1 MNRRWIVL
9 TLALAV
15 AWAPCAFSEE
25 TAPPSPSSESTA
37 PAAAPDEKHP
47 EGMVERV
54 HVAGRLPDKPEEASV
69 IPAHVTVFSRAMIE
83 ASGAA
88 TVQQFL
94 AMHSDFVVF
103 DEVGNVFQSTADVR
117 GFNNGSLA
125 SGALVTVDGVRVNE
139 PDTDY
144 ANFVLVP
151 LEDVERIEVIR
162 GSASALFG
170 EGGMGGVIN
179 IVTQSGKETPAWL
192 ASVAGGSFDTQSY
205 RLASGGEHGKFSYYG
220 GFQRTLSTG
229 FRENT
234 DVRIS
239 AFQGSADYHLS
250 DRQSLGFDLTAG
262 TNHLNQ
268 PGALTASELE
278 EDRTQDPF
286 NLHDFSATDLYVPS
300 VRYQLMLE
308 GGFSLTSRLS
318 YRSAKEDGFNG
329 GRSRLGSDSSVD
341 RGQLAWTT
349 QAAQETTHGEA
360 SNRLVAGFEAA
371 RETFDTAQTR
381 TDSEGTPLP
390 PIDFSYS
397 VSSADS
403 SRRMLGVF
411 LQDTYVFNPRWSV
424 SAGARLDEIRLESDG
439 DQAFYE
445 FPPPTFTPTF
455 TQRPTG
461 GERNFSQI
469 SPKAGFNF
477 NPGAADSFYAGYSQG
492 FRAPTV
498 IELFA
503 FPIFFSNPGLDPVRS
518 QDYEG
523 GWEHRFHRGPALSV
537 NAFWIDVKDEI
548 FFVLTNPTN
557 FTGTNLNLPETRRRG
572 AVVSLSSPLGHGI
585 SGSLS
590 GTYTDAIFL
599 TSFSDANIG
608 NPVEKGD
615 ELPQIPKIKLSAS
628 VDIPI
633 ASQWKVGVQDI
644 YVGSQ
649 VLSSDLANVAPRLD
663 PYNLLNARVS
673 FNQRGWSAFLQI
685 NNLLDAEYS
694 TRGIYAFN
702 FSTLAF
708 DEFYTPAP
716 GRNLL
721 AGITLRP

>member
-15 AWAPCAFSEE
+15 PGAPCLAEE
-25 TAPPSPSSESTA
+25 KAPEASASA
-37 PAAAPDEKHP
+37 PEDAKDSK
-47 EGMVERV
+47 GLVERV
-54 HVAGRLPDKPEEASV
+54 HVAERLPDKPEEASV
-69 IPAHVTVFSRAMIE
+69 IPAHVTVFSREAIT

-88 TVQQFL
+88 TVQEFL

-103 DEVGNVFQSTADVR
+103 DEVGNVFQSTADLR

-125 SGALVTVDGVRVNE
+125 TGALVTVNGIRVNE

-144 ANFVLVP
+144 VNFVLVP

-179 IVTQSGKETPAWL
+179 VVTRTGKDAPPWL
-192 ASVAGGSFDTQSY
+192 ASISGGSFDTQNY
-205 RLASGGEHGKFSYYG
+205 RVASGGEYGKFSYYG
-220 GFQRTLSTG
+220 GFQRTLSSG
-229 FRENT
+229 FRENS

-239 AFQGSADYHLS
+239 AFQLGADYRLS
-250 DRQSLGFDLTAG
+250 QTQTLGLDLTAG
-262 TNHLNQ
+262 SNHLNQ
-268 PGALTASELE
+268 PGALTAAELE
-278 EDRTQDPF
+278 QDRTQDPF
-286 NLHDFSATDLYVPS
+286 NLHDFSATDLLVPS
-300 VRYQLMLE
+300 LRYQLILP

-318 YRSAKEDGFNG
+318 YRSADEDGFNG
-329 GRSRLGSDSSVD
+329 GRSGLGSDSSVD
-341 RGQLAWTT
+341 RSQIGWTV
-349 QAAQETTHGEA
+349 QAAQETAHGEA

-390 PIDFSYS
+390 QSDFSYS
-397 VSSADS
+397 VSAADS

-411 LQDTYVFNPRWSV
+411 LQYTYVFNPRWSL
-424 SAGARLDEIRLESDG
+424 SAGVRLDEIRLESDG
-439 DQAFYE
+439 EQAFYD

-461 GERNFSQI
+461 GEREFSKL

-477 NPGAADSFYAGYSQG
+477 NPGRADSFYAGYSQG

-503 FPIFFSNPGLDPVRS
+503 FPIFFSNPDLEPVRS
-518 QDYEG
+518 QDFEG
-523 GWEHRFHRGPALSV
+523 GWEHRFQRGPALSV
-537 NAFWIDVKDEI
+537 NAFWIDVEDEI
-548 FFVLTNPTN
+548 FFVLTDPAN

-585 SGSLS
+585 SGALA
-590 GTYTDAIFL
+590 GTYTDAVFRS
-599 TSFSDANIG
+599 SFSDANIG
-608 NPVEKGD
+608 SPVEAGD
-615 ELPQIPKIKLSAS
+615 QLPQIPRIKLSAS
-628 VDIPI
+628 VDIPV
-633 ASQWKVGVQDI
+633 ASAWKVGVQDI

-649 VLSSDLANVAPRLD
+649 VLTSDLANEAPRLD

-673 FNQRGWSAFLQI
+673 FAHGGWGAFLQV

-702 FSTLAF
+702 FSTFAF

-716 GRNLL
+716 GRSLI
-721 AGITLRP
+721 AGITLHP